1 LQNNYYFWLRLQK
14 NMRKNYYLLP
24 VFILFLSVFTACS
37 DDDDYIPIAN
47 PPIAVDDVVSSTLT
61 APVIIPVLA
70 NDTTGGVPIPATVS
84 IINGVDSDSNGTLD
98 QLVVAN
104 EGTWSV
110 NAATG
115 EITFTPTPT
124 FTGNP
129 TPIRYIVQDEDGSVS
144 NEAIVTINA
153 VAIVNGDLSAVPFPN
168 LSDYHFF
175 IGDIKDLT
183 PSLNVIPYEPASSLF
198 TDYAL
203 KKRFIW
209 MPADVRGTYVA
220 DNQTLEFPVGTIL
233 IKNFYYNTIQP
244 GNVTKIIET
253 RLMVRRADRWYFYE
267 YVWNDA
273 QTDAALTTGS
283 DFDNGDTK
291 YFTFTKPNGEVV
303 NEEYRIPSEAECHAC
318 HKINEVRTPIGLKPQ
333 NINFNLSYN
342 NGSKNQLLKLLEQG
356 YLQSYPSNI
365 VSTVDYHDTTKPVDL
380 RFRSYV
386 DANCAH
392 CHQDLGRCDYRAL
405 RFNFGETLDIANLGV
420 CVQADE
426 VISPTLQKLITPGN
440 YNKSILHY
448 RLITNDESERMPLLG
463 RTIVHDEGIAL
474 VREYILSLSPCN

>member
-1 LQNNYYFWLRLQK
+1 MK
-14 NMRKNYYLLP
+14 KNYYSLS
-24 VFILFLSVFTACS
+24 VFILFVSLFAACS
-37 DDDDYIPIAN
+37 DSDNYTPIAN
-47 PPIAVDDVVSSTLT
+47 PPIATDDVVNSTVT
-61 APVIIPVLA
+61 APVVIPVLA
-70 NDTTGGVPIPATVS
+70 NDTTGGTPLATTVS
-84 IINGVDSDSNGTLD
+84 IKNGVDTDGNGTLNE
-98 QLVVAN
+98 LIVAN
-104 EGTWSV
+104 EGTWTV
-110 NAATG
+110 NAVNG
-115 EITFTPTPT
+115 EITFTPTST

-129 TPIRYIVQDEDGSVS
+129 TQILYTVKNENEELS

-153 VAIVNGDLSAVPFPN
+153 TPIVVGDLASVPFAN

-175 IGDIKDLT
+175 IGDIKNLI
-183 PSLNVIPYEPASSLF
+183 PSLNVIPYEPASGLF

-203 KKRFIW
+203 KKRFLW
-209 MPADVRGTYVA
+209 MPAGVTATYDA
-220 DNQTLEFPVGTIL
+220 DNTTLIFPIGTIL

-244 GNVTKIIET
+244 GNTTKIIET
-253 RLMVRRADRWYFYE
+253 RLMVRRTDRWYFYE

-273 QTDAALTTGS
+273 QTDAALVAGS
-283 DFDNGDTK
+283 DFENGDIK

-303 NEEYRIPSEAECHAC
+303 NEEYRIPSESECYAC
-318 HKINEVRTPIGLKPQ
+318 HKINEVRTPIGTKPQ
-333 NINFNLSYN
+333 NINFNFAYSQ
-342 NGSKNQLLKLLEQG
+342 GTKNQLQKLLEQG
-356 YLQSYPSNI
+356 YLQSYPSSVNT
-365 VSTVDYHDTTKPVDL
+365 TVDYHDTTQPLDL

-405 RFNFGETLDIANLGV
+405 RFNFGETTDLANMGV

-448 RLITNDESERMPLLG
+448 RLNTNDESERMPLLG

-474 VREYILSLSPCN
+474 VRDYILSLTQTCN